1 MVSVKMIL
9 SFMYVISRIISLSY
23 FKIFKKKK
31 KKKRQQALGR
41 KKRVGWLVG
50 YKTCFSSFLVDS
62 GYAA

>member
-31 KKKRQQALGR
+31 KKKAAGF
-41 KKRVGWLVG
+41 GEEEEGGLVG
-50 YKTCFSSFLVDS
+50 GVQNLLLQLS
-62 GYAA
+62 G

>member
-31 KKKRQQALGR
+31 KKAAGF
-41 KKRVGWLVG
+41 GEEEEGGLVG
-50 YKTCFSSFLVDS
+50 GVQNLLLQLS
-62 GYAA
+62 G